1 VPIAGHLRVGV
12 AIFSYNGMLNFGV
25 TGDYDTAPDIG
36 VLCRGVEDGMSEL
49 LKLAG
54 DTAPDA
60 MAQSAGATI
69 ANEYARD

>member
-1 VPIAGHLRVGV
+1 
-12 AIFSYNGMLNFGV
+12 V

-54 DTAPDA
+54 GDEVEASQA
-60 MAQSAGATI
+60 SEEAVA
-69 ANEYARD
+69 ANQNRREWVFTSESDGS

>member
-1 VPIAGHLRVGV
+1 
-12 AIFSYNGMLNFGV
+12 MLNFGV

-54 DTAPDA
+54 GDGDA
-60 MAQSAGATI
+60 SARLSGA
-69 ANEYARD
+69 NQD